1 MDRIENVGMLMVSNL
16 TNPGLAVVAYGRDSE
31 RIDIATSGGAAG
43 AHRIEDVIEGVDV
56 VVSMIPNDTM
66 LLQDHSHGEL

>member
-16 TNPGLAVVAYGRDSE
+16 TKAGLAIVAYGRDSE

-66 LLQDHSHGEL
+66 LQDHSHGEL